1 MAAAAPPSALS
12 VELRRDLLA
21 GVLAPRRPG
30 DRVRASRPRQENIRC
45 GQLMSTNFNSRSLLC
60 PPCHCAQMALPNTRI
75 AYLPDVDKHTGV
87 LAYELVQG
95 SLVQWNSFMDK
106 SIPDPPTAVLLHGIL
121 GSRKNWGSFAK
132 RLAQEFPMWQFL
144 LVDLR
149 CHGDSASIKKREPH
163 TVASTALDVL
173 KLIVQLRLT
182 PRVLVGHSF
191 GGKVALS
198 MVEQAAKPLARPV
211 RVWVLDATPGK
222 VRAGGDGEDHPAELI
237 ESLRRMPMQVSSK
250 QEVVDALIKEQFS
263 VDVAQTNL
271 WGIVENVP
279 RGVHID
285 FLKAERS
292 LHRWALEDLQRI
304 HAAEELA
311 ADEGGGVEMHVLE
324 DAGHWFTA
332 AVISFGAGLMPA
344 MANPTLILVLSFLI
358 SALLSPAHGGNHLR
372 RGESL
377 SVERT
382 SDILLSS
389 NGVFAFGFYN
399 LSSTV
404 FTISVWFAA
413 SADRTVAWTANRDR
427 PVHGV
432 GSKVTL
438 RKDGSLVLSDY
449 DGTAV
454 WQTNST
460 SAATAAAELTDDG
473 NLVVRGEDGRVLW
486 QSFDYPTDTLLPT
499 QPVTATARLTT
510 TDVLHPTSFYSL
522 RFDDRYVL
530 SLVYDGPDI
539 SNIYWPDPD
548 ASSWLNFRISYNA
561 SRRGVLN
568 HAGLFL
574 ASDNTTF
581 VASDWGVAGVK
592 RRLTLDHDG
601 NLRLYSLRDADGS
614 WSVSW
619 TALPRPC
626 DIHGLCGWNGLC
638 VYTPQPA
645 CSCPP
650 GYVPVDSV
658 DSGKGCRPAFNFT
671 FCAGQL
677 EMDFAQLPQTDFWG
691 SDLNLLSSM
700 SVDEC
705 KKKCL
710 ELCNC
715 VAFEYKDDANDCY
728 LKSALLNGKT
738 SPGYVGTVYLKLPAI
753 LVAESSQSSPS
764 PDQAAVLACD
774 AASPGIERTRVLSFP
789 PASPNIRNTSWRYYY
804 GFLSAFFAVEL
815 CFIAFGWWFTA
826 RSRPA
831 PSEQWAAE
839 EGYKVVTD
847 HFRSFTYGELRKA
860 TRNFKDVIGHGR
872 YGSVYKGVLATD
884 GRAVAVKRLKGT
896 TPQQRE
902 DEFQTEGQIV
912 QTV

>member
-1 MAAAAPPSALS
+1 
-12 VELRRDLLA
+12 
-21 GVLAPRRPG
+21 
-30 DRVRASRPRQENIRC
+30 
-45 GQLMSTNFNSRSLLC
+45 
-60 PPCHCAQMALPNTRI
+60 
-75 AYLPDVDKHTGV
+75 
-87 LAYELVQG
+87 
-95 SLVQWNSFMDK
+95 
-106 SIPDPPTAVLLHGIL
+106 
-121 GSRKNWGSFAK
+121 
-132 RLAQEFPMWQFL
+132 
-144 LVDLR
+144 
-149 CHGDSASIKKREPH
+149 
-163 TVASTALDVL
+163 
-173 KLIVQLRLT
+173 
-182 PRVLVGHSF
+182 
-191 GGKVALS
+191 
-198 MVEQAAKPLARPV
+198 
-211 RVWVLDATPGK
+211 
-222 VRAGGDGEDHPAELI
+222 
-237 ESLRRMPMQVSSK
+237 
-250 QEVVDALIKEQFS
+250 
-263 VDVAQTNL
+263 
-271 WGIVENVP
+271 
-279 RGVHID
+279 
-285 FLKAERS
+285 
-292 LHRWALEDLQRI
+292 
-304 HAAEELA
+304 
-311 ADEGGGVEMHVLE
+311 
-324 DAGHWFTA
+324 
-332 AVISFGAGLMPA
+332 MPA
-344 MANPTLILVLSFLI
+344 MANPTLILVLAFLI
-358 SALLSPAHGGNHLR
+358 SALLLPAHGGNHLR
-372 RGESL
+372 RGDSL

-460 SAATAAAELTDDG
+460 SAAAAAAELTDDG

-548 ASSWLNFRISYNA
+548 ASSWVNYRISYNA

-601 NLRLYSLRDADGS
+601 NLRLYSLSDADGS

-619 TALPRPC
+619 TAFPRPC

-650 GYVPVDSV
+650 GYEPVDSG

-671 FCAGQL
+671 FCSGQL
-677 EMDFAQLPQTDFWG
+677 KMDFAKLPQTDFWG
-691 SDLNLLSSM
+691 SDLNLLSSL

-715 VAFEYKDDANDCY
+715 VAFEYKDDATDCY
-728 LKSALLNGKT
+728 LKSALFNGKT
-738 SPGYVGTVYLKLPAI
+738 SPGYLGTVYIKLPAS
-753 LVAESSQSSPS
+753 LVAEPSQSSPS
-764 PDQAAVLACD
+764 PDHATVLACD
-774 AASPGIERTRVLSFP
+774 AASPAGIERTRVLSFP
-789 PASPNIRNTSWRYYY
+789 AASPNIGSTSWRYYY

-831 PSEQWAAE
+831 PSEKWASE

-847 HFRSFTYGELRKA
+847 HFRSFAYSELRKA

-872 YGSVYKGVLATD
+872 YGSVYKGVLAAD
-884 GRAVAVKRLKGT
+884 SRAVAVKRLKGT

-902 DEFQTEGQIV
+902 DEFQTEVAVIGRINHMNLVSIRGVCSERSNRRLLVYEYV
-912 QTV
+912 QNGSLATSLFGAKETTQTLSWHQRYTIAIGVAKALAYLHHECLDWIIHCDVKPENILLDEDYQPKISDFGLAKLQHRQDLDAPGSFRVVRGTRGYMAPEWLSSLPITEKVDVYSYGVVLLELVRGARMAPDLAAANDSAVGETEIATRLLLQRLRGGDQSWVTGFVDPRLNGSFVHSQAVLMLEVAASCLEKERNQRPSMNDVVHKLLASDKKDEFIRNRNRNRNRNRSCRLSDGDGDGDGDVQVLSDSD